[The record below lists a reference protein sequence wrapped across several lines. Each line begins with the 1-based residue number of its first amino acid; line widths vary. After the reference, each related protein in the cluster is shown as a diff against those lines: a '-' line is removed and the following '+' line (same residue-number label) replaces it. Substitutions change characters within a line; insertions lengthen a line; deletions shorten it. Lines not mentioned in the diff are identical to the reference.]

1 MKKTGIVSLILFLV
15 LFTAVIKNSTKKL
28 EDKIFTTNENL
39 RSLNKELENVKL
51 EFDFLSSSEKLLNF
65 QNLYFDEEL
74 IQKEIKEIKIIKNQ
88 TEKFNFKTNYD

>member
-1 MKKTGIVSLILFLV
+1 MKKTGIISLILFLV

-51 EFDFLSSSEKLLNF
+51 EFDFLSSAEKLLNF

-88 TEKFNFKTNYD
+88 TGKFNFKTNND

>member
-1 MKKTGIVSLILFLV
+1 MKKTGIISLILFLV

-88 TEKFNFKTNYD
+88 TEKFNFETNND

>member
-1 MKKTGIVSLILFLV
+1 MKKTGIISLILFLV

-88 TEKFNFKTNYD
+88 TKKFNFETNND

>member
-1 MKKTGIVSLILFLV
+1 MKKTAIVSLILILV

-88 TEKFNFKTNYD
+88 TEKFNFETNND

>member
-1 MKKTGIVSLILFLV
+1 MKKTAIVSLILILV

-74 IQKEIKEIKIIKNQ
+74 TQKEIKEIKIIKNQ
-88 TEKFNFKTNYD
+88 TGKFNFETNND

>member
-1 MKKTGIVSLILFLV
+1 MKKTGIISLILFLV

-39 RSLNKELENVKL
+39 RGLNKELENVKL

-65 QNLYFDEEL
+65 QNLYFDEDL

-88 TEKFNFKTNYD
+88 TEKFNFETNND

>member
-1 MKKTGIVSLILFLV
+1 MKKTGIISLILFLV

-74 IQKEIKEIKIIKNQ
+74 TQKEIKEIKIIKNQ
-88 TEKFNFKTNYD
+88 TGKFNFETNND